1 MTRADAPLLLAA
13 DLGGTKTLL
22 ELGKDSGDGYSAVRA
37 QRFENASFA
46 SLEAVIRCFLQ
57 DVANVDAACI
67 AVAGPVLNGRAHVT
81 NLPWVVDAAA
91 LSDALNGARVRLIN
105 DFEAVAYGVG
115 HVAPEALVTL
125 QHGRPETHGVCA
137 VIGAGTGLGEGF
149 VVWCGGKRIAHAS
162 EGGHTDFAPRNA
174 LQLRLLDFLNARYGH
189 VSYERILSG
198 PGLLNVLEFLYA
210 EAGEAGDLVLDPAEV
225 TAQAFERPESVAA
238 LAVALFIE
246 VLGAEAGNLAL
257 KSMPTG
263 GLYIAGGIAPKMLD
277 SIVQGE
283 CMAAFRA
290 KGRMSELMARFPV
303 HVVRDLDVGLKGA
316 VAVARELIAQ

>member
-1 MTRADAPLLLAA
+1 MTRADVPLLLAA

-22 ELGKDSGDGYSAVRA
+22 ELGGDFGAGYSTVRT
-37 QRFENASFA
+37 QRYENASFA

-57 DVANVDAACI
+57 DDAEVDAACI

-91 LSDALNGARVRLIN
+91 LSDALNGAQVRLIN

-115 HVAPEALVTL
+115 HVAREALATL
-125 QHGRPETHGVCA
+125 QPGRHETHGVRA

-149 VVWCGGKRIAHAS
+149 VVSCGDKRVAHAS

-174 LQLRLLDFLNARYGH
+174 MQVRLLDFLNARFGH

-198 PGLLNVLEFLYA
+198 PGLLNLLEFLYA
-210 EAGEAGDLVLDPAEV
+210 EAGEAGDFVREPADI
-225 TAQAFERPESVAA
+225 TARALERPESMEA

-257 KSMPTG
+257 KTMPTG
-263 GLYIAGGIAPKMLD
+263 GIYIAGGIAPKMLD
-277 SIVQGE
+277 SIVQGGF
-283 CMAAFRA
+283 MAAFGA

-303 HVVRDLDVGLKGA
+303 HVVLDIEVGLKGA